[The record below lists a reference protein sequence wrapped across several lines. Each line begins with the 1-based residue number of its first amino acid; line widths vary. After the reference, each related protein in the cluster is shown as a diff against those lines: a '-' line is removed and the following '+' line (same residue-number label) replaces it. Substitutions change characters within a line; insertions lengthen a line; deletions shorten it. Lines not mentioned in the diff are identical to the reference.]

1 MLAAGSGMTQTA
13 ETKACNVCG
22 LTVAIHMEAW
32 CNTCGLLYH
41 LNQRADLPG
50 DDCGQVWINEEHL
63 GLEFACDTCLN
74 PVPAGLDDVL
84 DTGEAAQVA
93 GIAESALIELA
104 AIGRVKH
111 RRTGSGTLLFRRG
124 DILDFSQGRR

>member
-1 MLAAGSGMTQTA
+1 MVHGTA
-13 ETKACNVCG
+13 SEACSVCG
-22 LTVAIHMEAW
+22 LEVAIHMEAW

-41 LNQRADLPG
+41 LNQRADLAG

-63 GLEFACDTCLN
+63 ALEFACNTCLN

-84 DTGEAAQVA
+84 DTGEAALVA
-93 GIAESALIELA
+93 GLPEASLIEAVSL
-104 AIGRVKH
+104 GQVKH

-124 DILDFSQGRR
+124 DILDFIQGQR